1 MPSDALAI
9 APRPGKGIRIIL
21 SLAPP
26 LLLAGSVI
34 LIDPKLDLNRRPPH
48 G

>member
-9 APRPGKGIRIIL
+9 APRPGKGIGTVL
-21 SLAPP
+21 PLAPP
-26 LLLAGSVI
+26 LLLAGSIV
-34 LIDPKLDLNRRPPH
+34 LIDPKLDLDRRPSH